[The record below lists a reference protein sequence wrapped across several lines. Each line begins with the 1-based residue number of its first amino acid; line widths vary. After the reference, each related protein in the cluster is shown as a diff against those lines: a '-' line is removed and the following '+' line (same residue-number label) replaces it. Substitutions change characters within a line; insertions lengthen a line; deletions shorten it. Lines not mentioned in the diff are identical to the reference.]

1 MDYIWVNNERTLVV
15 SYGMRARYARAKVG
29 IMDIIKMIEREGLMR
44 STTAAAN
51 KENKPEWY
59 RRAAAALAEGR
70 PKCKYSND
78 YLELGVKTLLLI
90 IEDDE
95 PNVRILL
102 SAIKAVFDTLPRK
115 EVQTKSG
122 RTVQV
127 IDGIYCPSQFRS
139 TAEGRDYYGAYGTA
153 SILLHN
159 YKLAE
164 SLRAEYRKLLAGAV
178 VKPAA
183 ATISPP
189 ASKISP
195 ADKAALKRLVK

>member
-1 MDYIWVNNERTLVV
+1 
-15 SYGMRARYARAKVG
+15 
-29 IMDIIKMIEREGLMR
+29 MDILKAIEKEGLMR
-44 STTAAAN
+44 ATTTKATEKAAR
-51 KENKPEWY
+51 PEWY
-59 RRAAAALAEGR
+59 KKASAMLAEGKV
-70 PKCKYSND
+70 KCRYSND

-95 PNVRILL
+95 PNVRVLL
-102 SAIKAVFDTLPRK
+102 SAIKATFDTLPRK
-115 EVQTKSG
+115 KVTTKAGREVE
-122 RTVQV
+122 V
-127 IDGIYCPSQFRS
+127 IEGIYCPSQFRS

-183 ATISPP
+183 ATP
-189 ASKISP
+189 ISP
-195 ADKAALKRLVK
+195 AQKAMLKKLVK

>member
-1 MDYIWVNNERTLVV
+1 
-15 SYGMRARYARAKVG
+15 
-29 IMDIIKMIEREGLMR
+29 MDILKVIEREGLMR
-44 STTAAAN
+44 ATTTAAAAN

-95 PNVRILL
+95 PNVRVLL

-127 IDGIYCPSQFRS
+127 IEGIYSPAQFRS
-139 TAEGRDYYGAYGTA
+139 TAEGRDYYGAYGVA
-153 SILLHN
+153 NILVHSA
-159 YKLAE
+159 KLAE
-164 SLRAEYRKLLAGAV
+164 QLRVEYRKLIAGAV

-183 ATISPP
+183 A
-189 ASKISP
+189 AAISP
-195 ADKAALKRLVK
+195 AQKAMLKKLVK